1 MKKFISISLTMVLSM
16 LILAGNI
23 QAQKKYVTKA
33 LDWAEKGEYLD
44 TALVLLDMALENEKT
59 KDWAK
64 TYYAKGMVY
73 KAAATSEN
81 EEFKKLSEYP
91 LLDATNNFETALTA
105 RGVASIQTIL
115 EIAMLNLPNEIINS
129 AVTYYNDENY
139 KAAFVFFKK
148 AYELKKLELYGA
160 ETDTAIIYNTALMA
174 QRSED
179 FDNAIKYYNMA
190 VELNY
195 GAGDT
200 YVLLAD
206 AHKQSGDTA
215 SYVKSL
221 KSGFEKYPENQSLLG
236 TLTNY
241 FLIES
246 DNPKEAIEYLDLAIS
261 KDPSNSRLF
270 SGKAMFYDQMGDTEK
285 SITNYKKAIELD
297 NEFFEAQFN
306 LGVLYFNQGIALTN
320 VANEIKAN
328 DLYAIA
334 KEKADNKFKESIPF
348 LERAYELNKEDKSLA
363 NTLSQLYYR
372 LQMDDKYEAIN
383 KEINNF

>member
-64 TYYAKGMVY
+64 AYYAKGMVY
-73 KAAATSEN
+73 KAAANSEN
-81 EEFKKLSEYP
+81 EEFKNLSKYP
-91 LLDATNNFETALTA
+91 LIDATNNFEKALTA
-105 RGVASIQTIL
+105 RGVGSIQTIL
-115 EIAMLNLPNEIINS
+115 ELAMLNLPNEITNS
-129 AVTYYNDENY
+129 AVNYYNDEKY
-139 KAAFVFFKK
+139 KAAFVFFEK
-148 AYELKKLELYGA
+148 AYELKKLELYGS

-215 SYVKSL
+215 SYVKTL
-221 KSGFEKYPENQSLLG
+221 KSGFELYPDNQTLLG

-246 DNPKEAIEYLDLAIS
+246 DNPKEAIEYLELAIS
-261 KDPSNSRLF
+261 KDPSNSRLY
-270 SGKAMFYDQMGDTEK
+270 SGKAMFYDKMGETDK
-285 SITNYKKAIELD
+285 SIENYKKAIELD
-297 NEFFEAQFN
+297 DEFFEAQYN

-320 VANEIKAN
+320 VANEIKDNAK
-328 DLYAIA
+328 YAIA
-334 KEKADNKFKESIPF
+334 KEKADNKFKESVPY
-348 LERAYELNKEDKSLA
+348 LERAYELNREDKSLA

-372 LQMDDKYEAIN
+372 LQMNDKYEAIN
-383 KEINNF
+383 EEINN